1 MEKFYDF
8 CQILNKNY
16 QKKIFRKTKRE
27 LFHFWR
33 ILISIFYPNQR
44 RRQKFFRTIKE
55 MNGRK
60 KKISAAGEI
69 FFKISKIIKKKSIFF
84 LKTPSL
90 GVYFNHRP
98 RGGGTGPPPPVA
110 VIGGGGGHGDGERWP

>member
-69 FFKISKIIKKKSIFF
+69 FFKNFQNNKKNQ
-84 LKTPSL
+84 
-90 GVYFNHRP
+90 YFS
-98 RGGGTGPPPPVA
+98 
-110 VIGGGGGHGDGERWP
+110 